1 MRASLL
7 LIGVAFFALAACDG
21 EPPHEHPE
29 SCQNIIDVCHDVDP
43 GSGRINECHET
54 AHDEATAAA
63 CDPIEAECVA
73 LCEAAAHTDGGTG
86 HDGGH

>member
-1 MRASLL
+1 MRAALSL
-7 LIGVAFFALAACDG
+7 VAVAVLALAACDG
-21 EPPHEHPE
+21 EPPHDHPE

-43 GSGRINECHET
+43 GTGRISQCHDT